1 MTARREMTAVAMPA
15 HAKLNV
21 FLRVLGRRDDG
32 YHDIETLV
40 LPISL
45 HDRVIV
51 EAADGSTVDVLGS
64 FVGNVPTDE
73 TNLVLRA
80 ARALAAEAGTPDR
93 GAHITI
99 EKSIPVAA
107 GLGGGSADAA
117 ATLLALNELWSTGR
131 DRRALARVGSSVGS
145 DVPALVAGE
154 PVFARGRGELVDP
167 VLVQSSTWVV
177 KTFDLGVSSTEAYA
191 WWDERSATGPDPG
204 ALIAAAETGNDELLG
219 SALFN
224 DLQEPVVARH
234 PEIAEAIDAFLAA
247 GAYGAVMT
255 GSGPTVV
262 ALCSF
267 GKAQTIAEAV
277 PGGLVVDAPP
287 KPATPAR
294 IDPDPSGVV

>member
-1 MTARREMTAVAMPA
+1 MTAVAVLA

-21 FLRVLGRRDDG
+21 CLRVLGRRDDG

-51 EAADGSTVDVLGS
+51 EPADRMTVDVLGS
-64 FVGNVPTDE
+64 FVGDVPTDE

-117 ATLLALNELWSTGR
+117 ATLLALDELWSTGLG
-131 DRRALARVGSSVGS
+131 RRALARVGSAVGS
-145 DVPALVAGE
+145 DVPALIAGE
-154 PVFARGRGELVDP
+154 PAFARGRGELVDP

-177 KTFDLGVSSTEAYA
+177 KTFDLGVSSTEAYS
-191 WWDERSATGPDPG
+191 WWDERSVTGPDPG

-247 GAYGAVMT
+247 GAYGAVMS